1 MVKEMIFVDYNAVI
15 IATVMVSLGGHSNVE
30 VDENII
36 RHMFLNSLRANRK
49 KFTKEYGEIVICADS
64 SNCWRKDIFAY
75 YKANRK
81 TGRDASD
88 LDWKL
93 LFEIITKIRV
103 ELNDYF
109 PYKVL
114 YVERC
119 EADDIIG
126 VCAHELGTDLMMGSE
141 KHLILS
147 GDHDFKQL
155 TGYANIDQFNPVRKS
170 WVKVND
176 SDKYLQEH
184 ILKGD
189 KGDGVPNIL
198 SPDNCLAIGERQ
210 GTMSAKRLEKYM
222 KGISE
227 MDAETILRYNR
238 NKAMVDLTQVPEEY
252 KTKILAE
259 FYKKETVDRSGLFNY
274 FVKKKLKHLITD
286 LQDF

>member
-1 MVKEMIFVDYNAVI
+1 MDYNAVI
-15 IATVMVSLGGHSNVE
+15 IASLMASLGGHTNIE
-30 VDENII
+30 LDENLI
-36 RHMFLNSLRANRK
+36 RHMFLNSLRFNRK
-49 KFTKEYGEIVICADS
+49 KFLKTYGEMVITTDS
-64 SNCWRKDIFAY
+64 TNCWRKDIYSY

-81 TGRDASD
+81 TGREESN

-93 LFEIITKIRV
+93 LFEIITKIRG
-103 ELNDYF
+103 ELTDHF
-109 PYKVL
+109 PYKVI

-126 VCAHELGTDLMMGSE
+126 VCAHELGTDLNMGSE

-155 TGYANIDQFNPVRKS
+155 TGYANVDQWNPIRKS
-170 WVKVND
+170 WVQIAD
-176 SDKYLQEH
+176 SDKYLREH
-184 ILKGD
+184 IIKGD

-198 SPDNCLAIGERQ
+198 SPDNCLVLNERQ
-210 GTMSAKRLEKYM
+210 ATMTAGRLAKYS

-238 NKAMVDLTQVPEEY
+238 NKAMVDLKQVPEEY

-259 FYKKETVDRSGLFNY
+259 LYKEETVDRSGLFN
-274 FVKKKLKHLITD
+274 FFIKMRLKHLITD